1 MYCRYCN
8 AELMAGAVFCAQCG
22 KPVAAGTAE
31 VSSDE
36 DNSNDQP
43 APFTLAAPANGP
55 SVTPSDL
62 QQPTTY
68 PSEQFGS
75 SPQMPVYPGQQPGP
89 NAQPYPPQFGYG
101 SPSYYQG
108 TIPGSQFNFQ
118 PPFAEAP
125 QPPTLPTPP
134 KRRRLSPVLVSL
146 LIVLVLLVG
155 GGGVFAYFV
164 ITRGPSLQSTITT
177 NDPQQLYMQATRGAP
192 TLTDPLNDSNPNH
205 WQPSNSN
212 SNSTCTFSESAL
224 HAGATAAGSG
234 QTTDAVCVAPATH
247 FNDFAYQVDMTNSQ
261 GNITGL
267 AFRIDASVRVVY
279 LFGISSA
286 GAYYLAGASVDSS
299 GNPTYKVLAQGRSQA
314 IQTTPDTTNLLT
326 VIARGGTIDLY
337 VNQRYLAQATDNT
350 ASGGEIGVFGEDTQG
365 GVVDAVFTSI
375 QVWQL

>member
-1 MYCRYCN
+1 
-8 AELMAGAVFCAQCG
+8 
-22 KPVAAGTAE
+22 
-31 VSSDE
+31 
-36 DNSNDQP
+36 
-43 APFTLAAPANGP
+43 
-55 SVTPSDL
+55 
-62 QQPTTY
+62 
-68 PSEQFGS
+68 
-75 SPQMPVYPGQQPGP
+75 
-89 NAQPYPPQFGYG
+89 
-101 SPSYYQG
+101 
-108 TIPGSQFNFQ
+108 
-118 PPFAEAP
+118 
-125 QPPTLPTPP
+125 
-134 KRRRLSPVLVSL
+134 
-146 LIVLVLLVG
+146 
-155 GGGVFAYFV
+155 
-164 ITRGPSLQSTITT
+164 
-177 NDPQQLYMQATRGAP
+177 MQATSGVP

-205 WQPSNSN
+205 WQPSN

-247 FNDFAYQVDMTNSQ
+247 FNDFAYQVDMTNPQ

-279 LFGISSA
+279 FFGISSA
-286 GAYYLAGASVDSS
+286 GAYFLAWALVDSS

-326 VIARGGTIDLY
+326 VIARGSTIDLY

>member
-8 AELMAGAVFCAQCG
+8 AELMAGAVFCARCG

-75 SPQMPVYPGQQPGP
+75 GPQMPVYPGQQPGP
-89 NAQPYPPQFGYG
+89 NAQPYPPQFGYA

-118 PPFAEAP
+118 PPFAAAP

-134 KRRRLSPVLVSL
+134 KRRGLSPVLVSL
-146 LIVLVLLVG
+146 LIVLALLVG
-155 GGGVFAYFV
+155 GGGVFAYYV
-164 ITRGPSLQSTITT
+164 IIPHGTSITT
-177 NDPQQLYMQATRGAP
+177 NDPQQLYMQATSGAP
-192 TLTDPLNDSNPNH
+192 TLTDPLNASNPNGWH
-205 WQPSNSN
+205 STSSN
-212 SNSTCTFSESAL
+212 TCTFSGNAL
-224 HAGATAAGSG
+224 YADAPAAGSG
-234 QTTDAVCVAPATH
+234 HTTDAVCVAPAAH
-247 FNDFAYQVDMTNSQ
+247 FNDFAYQVQTTINR

-267 AFRIDASVRVVY
+267 AFRSYQIPFYVV
-279 LFGISSA
+279 
-286 GAYYLAGASVDSS
+286 
-299 GNPTYKVLAQGRSQA
+299 
-314 IQTTPDTTNLLT
+314 
-326 VIARGGTIDLY
+326 
-337 VNQRYLAQATDNT
+337 
-350 ASGGEIGVFGEDTQG
+350 
-365 GVVDAVFTSI
+365 
-375 QVWQL
+375 